1 MSLATAVGGFV
12 GTAAGVVIGGITG
25 CLRGLPLF
33 RLGRWDSSEPAAA
46 ARRRPVR
53 VSSSNSESLTRAS
66 GRQFG
71 HLRGD
76 NGSATVIACF
86 AVAALIALTVLV
98 TQIGGVVVARH
109 RAQAAADLSALA
121 AAAGLRDGAEAG
133 CTAAESLGRRMRA
146 AITRCEVE
154 GWDVLIEVEE
164 KVPVG
169 PFGARRIRAIARAG
183 PVEEGR

>member
-1 MSLATAVGGFV
+1 M
-12 GTAAGVVIGGITG
+12 
-25 CLRGLPLF
+25 
-33 RLGRWDSSEPAAA
+33 
-46 ARRRPVR
+46 
-53 VSSSNSESLTRAS
+53 
-66 GRQFG
+66 
-71 HLRGD
+71 RGD
-76 NGSATVIACF
+76 RGSATVTACF

-98 TQIGGVVVARH
+98 THIGGVVVARH

-121 AAAGLRDGAEAG
+121 AAAGLRDGAEVG
-133 CTAAESLGRRMRA
+133 CAAAESLGRRMRA
-146 AITRCEVE
+146 AITRCQVA